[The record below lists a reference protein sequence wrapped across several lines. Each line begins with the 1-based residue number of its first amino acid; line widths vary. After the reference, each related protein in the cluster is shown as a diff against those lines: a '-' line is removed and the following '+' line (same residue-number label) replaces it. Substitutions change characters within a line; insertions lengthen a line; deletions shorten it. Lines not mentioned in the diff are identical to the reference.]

1 MDKLEE
7 FDGPRGVTPGE
18 DVVRDCG
25 GYAKNP
31 FQTAKREREQ
41 NADTCFYEFVFEFFK
56 NYRATRLNT
65 FPCFSSEAIP
75 IMVGEVKKMCAQN
88 GRMLHTVFS
97 VRRTTKLELMNIVEH
112 QFSDENY
119 CWEKI
124 VEIFAIAIVLYDIS
138 QSRIDIE
145 LEYDVQ
151 DMLFYTFKRVQNWFL
166 LHGSWKQFVK
176 YYTDK
181 KQ

>member
-1 MDKLEE
+1 
-7 FDGPRGVTPGE
+7 
-18 DVVRDCG
+18 
-25 GYAKNP
+25 
-31 FQTAKREREQ
+31 
-41 NADTCFYEFVFEFFK
+41 
-56 NYRATRLNT
+56 
-65 FPCFSSEAIP
+65 
-75 IMVGEVKKMCAQN
+75 
-88 GRMLHTVFS
+88 
-97 VRRTTKLELMNIVEH
+97 MNIVEH